1 MHPVCLQ
8 NTVQTYSTIIVFI
21 SLVTIPI
28 YIYGSIILVKILCP
42 LCGILYCLHKYTI
55 SICTYVCIYDMK
67 ILIHKL
73 YLLVALSLMETVL
86 EQMDFAC
93 RRQTVENQTKHF
105 STKRKAIVSKTYTV
119 IIQFLNKV
127 LKPTI
132 TLYKFHYIRA
142 SKSY

>member
-1 MHPVCLQ
+1 MACINSMLLFSASSLLAK
-8 NTVQTYSTIIVFI
+8 YSTNILLDYCIY
-21 SLVTIPI
+21 IPCNNS
-28 YIYGSIILVKILCP
+28 YIYGSILLVKILCP

-93 RRQTVENQTKHF
+93 RRQTVGETRRN
-105 STKRKAIVSKTYTV
+105 I
-119 IIQFLNKV
+119 FLQKGRQ
-127 LKPTI
+127 L
-132 TLYKFHYIRA
+132 
-142 SKSY
+142 

>member
-1 MHPVCLQ
+1 ME
-8 NTVQTYSTIIVFI
+8 
-21 SLVTIPI
+21 
-28 YIYGSIILVKILCP
+28 
-42 LCGILYCLHKYTI
+42 
-55 SICTYVCIYDMK
+55 

-73 YLLVALSLMETVL
+73 YVLVVLSLMETVL

-93 RRQTVENQTKHF
+93 RRQTVENQMKHF

-119 IIQFLNKV
+119 IIIIQFLNRV

-142 SKSY
+142 SKSQ